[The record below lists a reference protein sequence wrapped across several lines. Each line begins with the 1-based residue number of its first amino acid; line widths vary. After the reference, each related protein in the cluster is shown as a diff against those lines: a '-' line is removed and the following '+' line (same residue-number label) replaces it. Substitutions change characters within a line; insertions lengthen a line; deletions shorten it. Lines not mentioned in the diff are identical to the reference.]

1 MMCTFPILFS
11 DSSGN
16 KKQWRICFHFCQ
28 KRLIIQIYKGKD
40 YFFVAVLYSFGS
52 YYLAYEY

>member
-1 MMCTFPILFS
+1 MCTFPILFS
-11 DSSGN
+11 GSSGS
-16 KKQWRICFHFCQ
+16 KKQWRICFHFFQ